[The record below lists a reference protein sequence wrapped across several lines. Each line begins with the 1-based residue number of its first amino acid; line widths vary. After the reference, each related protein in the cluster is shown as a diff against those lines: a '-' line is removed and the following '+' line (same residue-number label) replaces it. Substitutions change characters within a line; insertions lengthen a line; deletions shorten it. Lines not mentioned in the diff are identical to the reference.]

1 MNTELNQN
9 QPKTQVKGI
18 IFLLITA
25 IVWGTSFVSQSVG
38 SEVVR
43 PFTFMGIRTLLGSFV
58 LMPVIFVR
66 DKIQEKSLSP
76 SEIAHKKI
84 KDRRTVVIGLLIGIA
99 LCFATN
105 FQQFA
110 FN

>member
-58 LMPVIFVR
+58 LMPVIFVH
-66 DKIQEKSLSP
+66 DKKTDCASAS
-76 SEIAHKKI
+76 
-84 KDRRTVVIGLLIGIA
+84 
-99 LCFATN
+99 
-105 FQQFA
+105 
-110 FN
+110 

>member
-38 SEVVR
+38 SEVVNR
-43 PFTFMGIRTLLGSFV
+43 LL
-58 LMPVIFVR
+58 LW
-66 DKIQEKSLSP
+66 E
-76 SEIAHKKI
+76 SE
-84 KDRRTVVIGLLIGIA
+84 L
-99 LCFATN
+99 F
-105 FQQFA
+105 
-110 FN
+110 